1 MRIGL
6 VVDAT
11 CDLPPEFLAAH
22 GIRVMP
28 IGIRLGEQRLID
40 RRDPDTTLS
49 FYRDHLAKSVA
60 RTAASRSPPPSC
72 NNGSST
78 NW

>member
-40 RRDPDTTLS
+40 RRHPELLP
-49 FYRDHLAKSVA
+49 R
-60 RTAASRSPPPSC
+60 PPAQ
-72 NNGSST
+72 GR
-78 NW
+78 

>member
-22 GIRVMP
+22 GIRV
-28 IGIRLGEQRLID
+28 
-40 RRDPDTTLS
+40 
-49 FYRDHLAKSVA
+49 
-60 RTAASRSPPPSC
+60 
-72 NNGSST
+72 
-78 NW
+78 

>member
-28 IGIRLGEQRLID
+28 IGIRL
-40 RRDPDTTLS
+40 
-49 FYRDHLAKSVA
+49 
-60 RTAASRSPPPSC
+60 ASS
-72 NNGSST
+72 GSSIDAT
-78 NW
+78 PTPP

>member
-40 RRDPDTTLS
+40 RRDPDTTPELLP
-49 FYRDHLAKSVA
+49 R
-60 RTAASRSPPPSC
+60 PPAQ
-72 NNGSST
+72 GR
-78 NW
+78 

>member
-22 GIRVMP
+22 GIRVM
-28 IGIRLGEQRLID
+28 
-40 RRDPDTTLS
+40 
-49 FYRDHLAKSVA
+49 
-60 RTAASRSPPPSC
+60 
-72 NNGSST
+72 
-78 NW
+78 

>member
-49 FYRDHLAKSVA
+49 FYRDHL
-60 RTAASRSPPPSC
+60 
-72 NNGSST
+72 
-78 NW
+78 

>member
-49 FYRDHLAKSVA
+49 FYRDHLPKVGS